1 LNDAQAR
8 NLSLAASFFGVRR
21 WSPLWID
28 QPIQSGDQRRTPKK
42 LAAIKR
48 VQWLVRRSGGATNR
62 QVKWFEPSK
71 LLSKGVYG
79 MRIGFALCLGL
90 FLATGTQEAR
100 AAKRYGIEANLDS
113 FPQATPKEAL
123 ASVIQAIENKRIDYL
138 LAQLTE
144 PDFVDQRVKEV
155 YGGDFDELVKETTTK
170 LNDNPGTLKEL
181 RRFLK
186 EGDWENADTTATA
199 KLKDVKDRQVFMKK
213 VDKRWYLENRQ
224 KAETEK

>member
-1 LNDAQAR
+1 
-8 NLSLAASFFGVRR
+8 
-21 WSPLWID
+21 
-28 QPIQSGDQRRTPKK
+28 
-42 LAAIKR
+42 
-48 VQWLVRRSGGATNR
+48 
-62 QVKWFEPSK
+62 
-71 LLSKGVYG
+71 